1 MISLRICLKLVAL
14 RNQIVMIDILKKYLA
29 SPQYLDYQNYK
40 IYYKPIY
47 KALDDFLV
55 STYNDLNN
63 KNLEQ
68 YEVKKSAQ
76 GKTAHLT
83 AGKIGSIE
91 PQKGIK
97 DEWII

>member
-1 MISLRICLKLVAL
+1 
-14 RNQIVMIDILKKYLA
+14 MIDILKKYLA

-55 STYNDLNN
+55 RTYNDLNN
-63 KNLEQ
+63 RKFEQ

-76 GKTAHLT
+76 GKIAHLT
-83 AGKIGSIE
+83 AGKIGPIE
-91 PQKGIK
+91 PQKGMEDK
-97 DEWII
+97 WII